1 MFSSDFRVSSINILP
16 VFLLDDLSLTDLEIF
31 FISFG
36 YLSVNNIS
44 FRFVEVLLSKV
55 QFLL

>member
-31 FISFG
+31 FIS